1 MNRDR
6 RRAQSRLSGRNL
18 KRKALAYAILVAFSI
33 PFGFPLAWNL
43 STSLQT
49 IQEVYAGSMIRIPAD
64 PQWGNYVKVF
74 EFLPLGRFLANTF
87 CITGLGLL
95 GELMTAPLVAFA
107 FARLRFPFRDTL
119 FVVMLS
125 TLMLP
130 PIVTMI
136 PTYIFY
142 SKLGFV
148 DTWIPLILPGWLGGG
163 AFSIFIF
170 RQFFLSVPVDLEDAA
185 RIDGCSHFGVYL
197 RIFLPLAFP
206 ALATIGVLSFA
217 GRWNDFESPLI
228 YLQTIEKFPI
238 ALGITIFKEAYSV
251 IAPHY
256 LMAASV
262 ISLAPLLIL
271 FFAIQKV
278 FVEGIILS
286 GIKG

>member
-1 MNRDR
+1 MKTHPHEYTGTRPKT
-6 RRAQSRLSGRNL
+6 
-18 KRKALAYAILVAFSI
+18 KRKIFAYVTLIVLSI
-33 PFGFPLAWNL
+33 PFGFPLLWSV

-49 IQEVYAGSMIRIPAD
+49 LDEVYSSSLIQLPED
-64 PQWGNYVKVF
+64 PQWSNYEKVF
-74 EFLPLGRFLANTF
+74 EFLPLGRFLFNTG
-87 CITGLGLL
+87 CITSLALL
-95 GELMTAPLVAFA
+95 GELLTAPLVAFA

-136 PTYIFY
+136 PTYIMY

-148 DTWIPLILPGWLGGG
+148 DTWLPLILPGWLGGS

-170 RQFFLSVPVDLEDAA
+170 RQFFLTVPVDLEDAA
-185 RIDGCSHFGVYL
+185 KIDGCSNFGIYL

-206 ALATIGVLSFA
+206 ALATIGVLSFV
-217 GRWNDFESPLI
+217 GRWNDFEGPLI
-228 YLQTIEKFPI
+228 YIQTINKFPI
-238 ALGITIFKEAYSV
+238 ALGINLYKDAYSV
-251 IAPHY
+251 MAPHY

-262 ISLAPLLIL
+262 ISLIPLLIL
-271 FFAIQKV
+271 FFAIQRV

>member
-1 MNRDR
+1 MKPKPREFTGTR
-6 RRAQSRLSGRNL
+6 PKTGR
-18 KRKALAYAILVAFSI
+18 KVMAYIILITLSI
-33 PFGFPLAWNL
+33 PFGFPLLWSI

-49 IQEVYAGSMIRIPAD
+49 LDEVYSTSLIQLPSD
-64 PQWGNYVKVF
+64 PQWSNYEKVF
-74 EFLPLGRFLANTF
+74 EFLPLGKFLFNTS
-87 CITGLGLL
+87 CITSLALL
-95 GELMTAPLVAFA
+95 GELLTAPLVAFA

-119 FVVMLS
+119 FVMMLS

-136 PTYIFY
+136 PTYIMY

-170 RQFFLSVPVDLEDAA
+170 RQFFLTVPMDLEDAA
-185 RIDGCSHFGVYL
+185 KIDGCSNFGIYL
-197 RIFLPLAFP
+197 RIFLPLAIP
-206 ALATIGVLSFA
+206 ALATIGVLSFVA
-217 GRWNDFESPLI
+217 RWNDFEGPLI
-228 YLQTIEKFPI
+228 YIQTINKFPI
-238 ALGITIFKEAYSV
+238 ALGINLFKEAYSV
-251 IAPHY
+251 MAPHY

-262 ISLAPLLIL
+262 ISLIPLLVL
-271 FFAIQKV
+271 FFAIQRV

>member
-1 MNRDR
+1 V
-6 RRAQSRLSGRNL
+6 
-18 KRKALAYAILVAFSI
+18 KRKIIAYLILITLSI
-33 PFGFPLAWNL
+33 PFGFPFVWSVCTSLETL
-43 STSLQT
+43 GEVYSTSLLSFP
-49 IQEVYAGSMIRIPAD
+49 EK
-64 PQWGNYVKVF
+64 PQWRNYVMVF
-74 EFLPLGRFLANTF
+74 EYLPLGRFLANTL
-87 CITGLGLL
+87 CITTLALM
-95 GELMTAPLVAFA
+95 GELLAAPLVAFS

-170 RQFFLSVPVDLEDAA
+170 RQFFLTVPVDLEDAA
-185 RIDGCSHFGVYL
+185 KIDGCSNFGIYT

-206 ALATIGVLSFA
+206 ALATIGVLSFV
-217 GRWNDFESPLI
+217 GRWNDFEGPLI
-228 YLQTIEKFPI
+228 YIQTIHKFPI
-238 ALGITIFKEAYSV
+238 SLGINMYKEAYST

-262 ISLAPLLIL
+262 ISLIPLLLL

-278 FVEGIILS
+278 FVEGIILT

>member
-1 MNRDR
+1 MREKTFPHR
-6 RRAQSRLSGRNL
+6 RFSKRKL
-18 KRKALAYAILVAFSI
+18 KRKILAYLILVAFSI
-33 PFGFPLAWNL
+33 PFGFPFFWNL
-43 STSLQT
+43 TTSLKT
-49 IQEVYAGSMIRIPAD
+49 LQEVYSGSLIQIPQD
-64 PQWGNYVKVF
+64 PEWRNYVKVF
-74 EFLPLGRFLANTF
+74 EFLPLGRFLANTV
-87 CITGLGLL
+87 CITSLGLL
-95 GELMTAPLVAFA
+95 GELLTAPLVAFA

-119 FVVMLS
+119 FVIMLS
-125 TLMLP
+125 TMMLP

-136 PTYIFY
+136 PVYIFY

-163 AFSIFIF
+163 VFAIFIF

-185 RIDGCSHFGVYL
+185 KIDGCGYFGIYL

-206 ALATIGVLSFA
+206 ALATIGVLSFV

-228 YLQTIEKFPI
+228 YIQTIEKFPI
-238 ALGITIFKEAYSV
+238 ALGINLYKEAYSG

-256 LMAASV
+256 LMAASI
-262 ISLAPLLIL
+262 ISLIPLMLL

-278 FVEGIILS
+278 FVEGIILT

>member
-1 MNRDR
+1 MTRKPHEY
-6 RRAQSRLSGRNL
+6 SGTRPKT
-18 KRKALAYAILVAFSI
+18 KRKIMAYLVLTGLSI
-33 PFGFPLAWNL
+33 PFGFPLLWSI

-49 IQEVYAGSMIRIPAD
+49 LDEVYSTSLIQLPAN
-64 PQWGNYVKVF
+64 PQWSNYTKVF
-74 EFLPLGRFLANTF
+74 EYLPLGRFLANTG
-87 CITGLGLL
+87 CITCLALL
-95 GELMTAPLVAFA
+95 GEMFTAPLVAFA
-107 FARLRFPFRDTL
+107 FARIKFPFRNSL
-119 FVVMLS
+119 FVLMLS

-136 PTYIFY
+136 PTYILY

-170 RQFFLSVPVDLEDAA
+170 RQFFLTVPLDLEDAA
-185 RIDGCSHFGVYL
+185 KIDGCSNFGIYL
-197 RIFLPLAFP
+197 RIFLPLAVP
-206 ALATIGVLSFA
+206 ALATIGVLSFV

-228 YLQTIEKFPI
+228 YIQTINRFPI
-238 ALGITIFKEAYSV
+238 ALGINLYKDAYSV
-251 IAPHY
+251 MAPHY

-262 ISLAPLLIL
+262 ISLVPLLLL
-271 FFAIQKV
+271 FFAIQRV

>member
-1 MNRDR
+1 MMRTPHEFTGTR
-6 RRAQSRLSGRNL
+6 PKKGR
-18 KRKALAYAILVAFSI
+18 KVLAYLILIALSI
-33 PFGFPLAWNL
+33 PFGFPLLWSI

-49 IQEVYAGSMIRIPAD
+49 LDEVYSTSLIQIPKS
-64 PQWGNYVKVF
+64 PQWSNYEKVF
-74 EFLPLGRFLANTF
+74 EYLPLGRFLANTG
-87 CITGLGLL
+87 CITCLALL
-95 GELMTAPLVAFA
+95 GELLTAPLVAYS

-136 PTYIFY
+136 PTYILY

-148 DTWIPLILPGWLGGG
+148 DTWVPLILPGWLGGG
-163 AFSIFIF
+163 AFSVFIF
-170 RQFFLSVPVDLEDAA
+170 RQFFLTVPVDLEDAA
-185 RIDGCSHFGVYL
+185 KIDGCSNFGIYF

-206 ALATIGVLSFA
+206 ALATIGVLSFV
-217 GRWNDFESPLI
+217 GRWNDFEGPLI
-228 YLQTIEKFPI
+228 YIQTISNFPI
-238 ALGITIFKEAYSV
+238 ALGINLYKDAYSV
-251 IAPHY
+251 MAPHY

-262 ISLAPLLIL
+262 ISLIPLLIL
-271 FFAIQKV
+271 FFAIQRV